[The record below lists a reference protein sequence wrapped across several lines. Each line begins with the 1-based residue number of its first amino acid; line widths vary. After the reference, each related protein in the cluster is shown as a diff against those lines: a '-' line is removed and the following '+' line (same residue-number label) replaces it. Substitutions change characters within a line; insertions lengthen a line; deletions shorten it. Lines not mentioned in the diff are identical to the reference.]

1 MYYEGYDFIHFCSS
15 SIPTML
21 IEAIVRISYALKKI
35 YEGNTIKD
43 SIPFS
48 LDRTKNLKLCTMLFI
63 SHSIAC
69 SVNVGKIYFKKNPL
83 AINYPEW
90 LTFAKYSYKQLKW
103 MIMQKPQL
111 KEA

>member
-1 MYYEGYDFIHFCSS
+1 
-15 SIPTML
+15 
-21 IEAIVRISYALKKI
+21 
-35 YEGNTIKD
+35 
-43 SIPFS
+43 
-48 LDRTKNLKLCTMLFI
+48 MLFI

-111 KEA
+111 KETYINNKLLDNWQLIYDEIDNTYHDYEDKYNIILS